1 MKKKIPLLLI
11 AAVIIFTSC
20 NSSNITSEKQMEKS
34 QDEVVKEKNLD
45 LTGNWEQSN
54 KNSEDSFQAGYIKDG
69 VIELYWISDGG
80 ATKSL
85 YWSGTYEAPTGATEE
100 YMWNSQNNTEKT
112 SSALLASDD
121 ETKTFIYKDG
131 ELSYSA
137 SALGTTITVKMK
149 RTDINYE

>member
-1 MKKKIPLLLI
+1 
-11 AAVIIFTSC
+11 
-20 NSSNITSEKQMEKS
+20 
-34 QDEVVKEKNLD
+34 
-45 LTGNWEQSN
+45 
-54 KNSEDSFQAGYIKDG
+54 
-69 VIELYWISDGG
+69 
-80 ATKSL
+80 
-85 YWSGTYEAPTGATEE
+85 
-100 YMWNSQNNTEKT
+100 MWNSQNNTEKT